1 MSYTIETM
9 TREWAVEIS
18 QWKYENEYSIYSFE
32 QDAETIDE
40 LLNGDYFACT
50 DRKGILTGYFCQ
62 GQSAR
67 IPTGDCYHYSDDKLD
82 IGLGMHPALCGKG
95 LGPEFMRCGLEYMT
109 RQTPCVPL
117 RLTVAAFNT
126 RAVSL
131 YKRMG
136 FTVERTVTHKISGA
150 SFFIMI
156 R

>member
-1 MSYTIETM
+1 MPYTIETM

-67 IPTGDCYHYSDDKLD
+67 IPTGDCYHYLDDKLD
-82 IGLGMHPALCGKG
+82 IGLGM
-95 LGPEFMRCGLEYMT
+95 
-109 RQTPCVPL
+109 
-117 RLTVAAFNT
+117 RL
-126 RAVSL
+126 
-131 YKRMG
+131 
-136 FTVERTVTHKISGA
+136 TVERTVTHQISGA
-150 SFFIMI
+150 SFGEDFWDC
-156 R
+156 